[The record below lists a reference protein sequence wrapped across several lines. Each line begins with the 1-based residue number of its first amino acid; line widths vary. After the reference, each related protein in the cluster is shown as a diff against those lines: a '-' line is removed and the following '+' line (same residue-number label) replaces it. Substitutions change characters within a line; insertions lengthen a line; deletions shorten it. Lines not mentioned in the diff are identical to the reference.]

1 MKSLINNTIKESE
14 KKGKSAVPEQI
25 SDENNIDRELEDI
38 IKRSR
43 AKIFVIGTGAGNNTV
58 SRLTEIGV
66 EGAATI
72 SVNTDAQDLLLKCQ
86 SENFNRP

>member
-14 KKGKSAVPEQI
+14 KRRGKSAVPEQI

-43 AKIFVIGTGAGNNTV
+43 AKYSSSVQGAGNNTV

-66 EGAATI
+66 EGATTI
-72 SVNTDAQDLLLKCQ
+72 SVNTDAQDLFTQMPIRK
-86 SENFNRP
+86 F

>member
-14 KKGKSAVPEQI
+14 KRRGKSAVPEQI

-43 AKIFVIGTGAGNNTV
+43 AKIFVIGTGGAGNNTV

-72 SVNTDAQDLLLKCQ
+72 
-86 SENFNRP
+86 